1 MHLICTQ
8 DKCVRFFQ
16 EALHSSGERIR
27 RPWST
32 VDATYGYNN
41 VGKKSSE
48 QDVVIIMAARAGSI
62 PALSTIAPLAHLV
75 RAADS

>member
-1 MHLICTQ
+1 M
-8 DKCVRFFQ
+8 
-16 EALHSSGERIR
+16 
-27 RPWST
+27 

-48 QDVVIIMAARAGSI
+48 QDVVIIMAARAGST
-62 PALSTIAPLAHLV
+62 PALSTKRSCSRVVRWSSAKAYTAVRFRSGPQIAPLAHLV

>member
-1 MHLICTQ
+1 M
-8 DKCVRFFQ
+8 
-16 EALHSSGERIR
+16 
-27 RPWST
+27 

-48 QDVVIIMAARAGSI
+48 QDVVIIMAARAGST